1 MIVPMRA
8 TIRNTLVAAALVAPL
23 GAAQAAP
30 TMQLAQNNTGPNL
43 FALYQQIQQLQQQVR
58 NLNGQVDTLQ
68 YQLDQQKQGQR
79 DLYQDIDKRLAKLE
93 SGAAA
98 STGSSSDGAPTGAGG
113 QTGPVDPAVQSAYMA
128 GFNKLKDG
136 DYPAAIDAFKAFVA
150 EHPETALTPNAWY
163 WMGEAYYVQQKPDAA
178 RQSFETVVNRFSAS
192 PKVADSLY
200 KIGLIQ
206 ASSGNDD
213 NAQATF
219 ERVIS
224 QYPDSDAANQAK
236 SQLSGNNG

>member
-1 MIVPMRA
+1 MIVTMRA
-8 TIRNTLVAAALVAPL
+8 TIRNTLVAAALVAPF

-43 FALYQQIQQLQQQVR
+43 FALYQQIQQLQQEVR
-58 NLNGQVDTLQ
+58 DLNGQIDTLQ
-68 YQLDQQKQGQR
+68 YKLNQQKQGQR
-79 DLYQDIDKRLAKLE
+79 DLYQNIDKRLAKLE
-93 SGAAA
+93 SGAAGDTA
-98 STGSSSDGAPTGAGG
+98 SSEGAAAQAGG

-206 ASSGNDD
+206 ASSGHND

-219 ERVIS
+219 ERVVS
-224 QYPDSDAANQAK
+224 QYPDSDAADQAK
-236 SQLSGNNG
+236 SRLSGDNG

>member
-43 FALYQQIQQLQQQVR
+43 FALYQQIQQLQQEVR

-79 DLYQDIDKRLAKLE
+79 DLYQDIDKRLTKLE
-93 SGAAA
+93 SGSAC
-98 STGSSSDGAPTGAGG
+98 SPGSSDGASASAGA
-113 QTGPVDPAVQSAYMA
+113 QTGSVDPAVQSAYMA

-150 EHPETALTPNAWY
+150 ENPETALTPNAWY

-236 SQLSGNNG
+236 SQLSGDNG

>member
-1 MIVPMRA
+1 MIVTMRA
-8 TIRNTLVAAALVAPL
+8 TIRNTLVAAALVAPF

-43 FALYQQIQQLQQQVR
+43 FALYQQIQQLQQEVR
-58 NLNGQVDTLQ
+58 DLNGQIDTLQ
-68 YQLDQQKQGQR
+68 YKLNQQKQGQR
-79 DLYQDIDKRLAKLE
+79 DLYQNIDKRLAKLE
-93 SGAAA
+93 SGAAGDTA
-98 STGSSSDGAPTGAGG
+98 SSEGAAAQAGG

-178 RQSFETVVNRFSAS
+178 RQSFETVVKRFSAS

-206 ASSGNDD
+206 ASSGHND

-219 ERVIS
+219 ERVVS
-224 QYPDSDAANQAK
+224 QYPDSDAADQAK
-236 SQLSGNNG
+236 SRLSGDNG

>member
-1 MIVPMRA
+1 MIVTMRA
-8 TIRNTLVAAALVAPL
+8 TIRNTLVAAALVAPF

-43 FALYQQIQQLQQQVR
+43 FALYQQIQQLQQEVR
-58 NLNGQVDTLQ
+58 DLNGQIDTLQ
-68 YQLDQQKQGQR
+68 YKLNQQKQGQR
-79 DLYQDIDKRLAKLE
+79 DLYQNIDKRLAKLE
-93 SGAAA
+93 SGAAGDTA
-98 STGSSSDGAPTGAGG
+98 SSEGAAAQAGG

-236 SQLSGNNG
+236 SQLSGDNG

>member
-1 MIVPMRA
+1 MIVTMRA
-8 TIRNTLVAAALVAPL
+8 TIRNTLVAAALVAPF

-43 FALYQQIQQLQQQVR
+43 FALYQQIQQLQQEVR
-58 NLNGQVDTLQ
+58 DLNGQIDTLQ
-68 YQLDQQKQGQR
+68 YKLNQQKQGQR
-79 DLYQDIDKRLAKLE
+79 DLYQNIDKRLAKLE
-93 SGAAA
+93 SGAAGDTA
-98 STGSSSDGAPTGAGG
+98 SSEGAAAQAGG

-178 RQSFETVVNRFSAS
+178 RQSFETVVKRFSAS

-236 SQLSGNNG
+236 SQLSGDNG

>member
-1 MIVPMRA
+1 MIVTMRA
-8 TIRNTLVAAALVAPL
+8 TIRNTLVAAALVAPF

-43 FALYQQIQQLQQQVR
+43 FALYQQIQQLQQEVR
-58 NLNGQVDTLQ
+58 DLNGQIDTLQ
-68 YQLDQQKQGQR
+68 YKLNQQKQGQR
-79 DLYQDIDKRLAKLE
+79 DLYQNIDKRLAKLE
-93 SGAAA
+93 SGAAGDTA
-98 STGSSSDGAPTGAGG
+98 SSEGAAAQAGG

-136 DYPAAIDAFKAFVA
+136 DYLAAIDAFKAFVA
-150 EHPETALTPNAWY
+150 ANPETALTPNAWY

-178 RQSFETVVNRFSAS
+178 RQAFETVVKRFSAS

-200 KIGLIQ
+200 KIGLIR
-206 ASSGNDD
+206 ASSGHND

-219 ERVIS
+219 ERVVS
-224 QYPDSDAANQAK
+224 QYPDSDAADQAK
-236 SQLSGNNG
+236 SRLSGDNG

>member
-1 MIVPMRA
+1 MRA

-93 SGAAA
+93 SGAAGRA
-98 STGSSSDGAPTGAGG
+98 GSSSDGAPRGAGG

-236 SQLSGNNG
+236 SQLSGDNG